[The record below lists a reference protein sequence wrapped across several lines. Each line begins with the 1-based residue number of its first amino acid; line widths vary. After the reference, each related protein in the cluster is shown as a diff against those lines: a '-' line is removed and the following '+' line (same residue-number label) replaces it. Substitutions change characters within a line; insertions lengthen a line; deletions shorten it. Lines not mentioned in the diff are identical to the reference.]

1 MDIIGGIAAA
11 TEGLKLVNELRRIDK
26 EIDKAELKLRLV
38 DVVDKL
44 IDANKMAIR
53 ARWGQEKPQTFLV
66 RFDPRQIGPRLPPAC
81 ARRRRSSLKTVHR
94 TVFRALIT
102 PRQAR
107 FAPARQARP
116 DFQPLALAGPPLFNG
131 FQPYEQ
137 CAGKRSPGAFSCGP
151 KACPDH
157 SKEDGRAAVGAMA

>member
-66 RFDPRQIGPRLPPAC
+66 RFDPRQIGPRLPAPG
-81 ARRRRSSLKTVHR
+81 RRAS
-94 TVFRALIT
+94 
-102 PRQAR
+102 
-107 FAPARQARP
+107 APARQARP

-131 FQPYEQ
+131 LRPYEQ
-137 CAGKRSPGAFSCGP
+137 RAGKRSPGAFSCGP

-157 SKEDGRAAVGAMA
+157 SKEDGRAAVGVMA